1 GMNRGEHRAW
11 LAHQVQVKR
20 IADYIG
26 SYYVYMGGLDAICFT
41 AGIGENAP
49 EVRRD
54 VIKAVKVLGIELDE
68 AENNK
73 RGERMISTKD
83 SKVKAFIIPTNEEVM
98 ISREVQRLMYK

>member
-1 GMNRGEHRAW
+1 
-11 LAHQVQVKR
+11 VQVKR

-54 VIKAVKVLGIELDE
+54 VIKAVEVLGVKLDE
-68 AENNK
+68 AENQK
-73 RGERMISTKD
+73 RGEHVISTPD
-83 SKVKAFIIPTNEEVM
+83 SKVKAFVIPTNEEVM
-98 ISREVQRLMYK
+98 IAREVVRLEK